1 MSAYLDGVTKA
12 KQKYV
17 AAKVTLEQRLRESLK
32 DELHSMKTQVDIAVR
47 YAADNGHSKAEIL
60 RALGTKDYHTVYGA
74 LKRTEGVAEIMGIN
88 PLDSVYSYYRE
99 TEMVHVKYLNHGPQ
113 LINGSATFKFRNF
126 DDGMKLFLSEDKLWN
141 EDYTVRNEVVA
152 VLDQVEQGFYYD
164 EAVEWIA
171 GQTNRDAGF

>member
-17 AAKVTLEQRLRESLK
+17 AAKITLEQRLRESLK

-60 RALGTKDYHTVYGA
+60 RALGTKDYHTVYAA

-88 PLDSVYSYYRE
+88 PLDSVYSYDKE
-99 TEMVHVKYLNHGPQ
+99 SDMVHVNYLNHGPHT
-113 LINGSATFKFRNF
+113 ISGSATFRFRNF
-126 DDGMKLFLSEDKLWN
+126 DDGKKLFLSEDKLWS

-152 VLDQVEQGFYYD
+152 VLDQVDHGFYYK
-164 EAVEWIA
+164 EAIDWMSE
-171 GQTNRDAGF
+171 QTHSSAGF